1 MSAEA
6 GVIVR
11 GSVAFACRAT
21 APTPGAHIV
30 QVHVVIEQ
38 RSPAAPRVHAYLPM
52 GHGAA
57 GMDRA
62 DQELAR
68 IRRGA
73 QVEAQGHALTVTPSQ
88 PDALWLRGCV
98 GVELVG
104 RPEGGGA
111 LPPPLQGVAA

>member
-1 MSAEA
+1 MSAQA

-11 GSVAFACRAT
+11 GAVDFACRAT
-21 APTPGAHIV
+21 SPTPGAHMV

-38 RSPAAPRVHAYLPM
+38 RAPRAPRVHAYLPM

-68 IRRGA
+68 ICRGLE
-73 QVEAQGHALTVTPSQ
+73 VEAHGYALTVTPSQ

-98 GVELVG
+98 GVEVV
-104 RPEGGGA
+104 RSREA
-111 LPPPLQGVAA
+111 VAA